1 MAAFVAN
8 ARTAAARPQGGEQ
21 QQQAQRPGAGVGGV
35 AGAAAAFA
43 GAAASLWAAA
53 PALAEDI
60 AAAVPPEAADAAAQA
75 ASTIPA
81 YLQNPRSG
89 ALGPLVGFLEDFLK
103 VLESGLETVGV
114 PYAYGWSIVVLTL
127 TVKAVT
133 FPLTK
138 TQVESSLSM
147 QRLQPQIKAIQA
159 RNQDNKEAAQQEIAR
174 LYRDAG
180 VNPLA
185 GCLPT
190 LATIPVFI
198 ALYRA
203 FGAASV
209 EGYLDDAAFYFIP
222 SLGGPTNV
230 GGGTGWLFPL
240 VDGHPPLGPWEYS
253 GRYLIL
259 PAMLLVSQ
267 YATQALVQP
276 PANDQDES
284 QKSTLLILKFL
295 PLMIAWFSLNVPAGL
310 GVYWFTN
317 NIVTTGIQL
326 YLKQG
331 GGAAVSIPDPKDLE
345 LKAGTAKRST
355 AEDRE
360 ARESKRLEEQ
370 EARRARFAAKRAAE
384 EEKAAQRN
392 AERDATES
400 ARKAERAK
408 QAAAAQKAK
417 EALESA
423 NAATAQAEVAA
434 EVAETVE
441 ATFEE
446 VSEEGEEQQ
455 QEEAAEV
462 VVAAEAAAA
471 PAAAEAVA
479 AAPPAAAAPAKKR
492 RKARRKKARK
502 NA

>member
-1 MAAFVAN
+1 M
-8 ARTAAARPQGGEQ
+8 
-21 QQQAQRPGAGVGGV
+21 
-35 AGAAAAFA
+35 
-43 GAAASLWAAA
+43 
-53 PALAEDI
+53 
-60 AAAVPPEAADAAAQA
+60 PPEAADAAAQA

-360 ARESKRLEEQ
+360 AREAKRLEEQ

-423 NAATAQAEVAA
+423 NAATAQAEVA
-434 EVAETVE
+434 ETVE

-455 QEEAAEV
+455 QEEEAAEV

-479 AAPPAAAAPAKKR
+479 AAPPAAAAPAQKR